1 MKLLRYGPKGQE
13 KPGLLDAEGRIRDLS
28 GVIADI
34 TPDLLSAEGLA
45 KLAAIDTGSLPV
57 IEGEPRYGV
66 PVNGSRKFIA
76 IGLNFADHAA
86 ESNLPIPAEPVVFT
100 KAITCLNGPNDDVV
114 IPRGSEKTDWEVE
127 LGVVIGKTASYVTKE
142 EALDHVAG
150 YVLINDVSERAF
162 QIERGP
168 TWDKGKGCDTFG
180 PVGPWLV
187 TKDEVGDVQKLAMW
201 LDVNGKRVQTGNTDT
216 MIFTVAEIVSYLSEF
231 MTLEPGDLIT
241 TGTPPG
247 VGMGQKP
254 EPWYLKA
261 GDTVRLG
268 IEKLGEQGQTFVAWS
283 R

>member
-1 MKLLRYGPKGQE
+1 MKLLRYGAKGAE
-13 KPGLLDAEGRIRDLS
+13 KPGLLDGEGRIRDLS
-28 GVIADI
+28 GVVADI
-34 TPDLLSAEGLA
+34 TPAQLGGEA
-45 KLAAIDTGSLPV
+45 LAALKAIDPASLPLV
-57 IEGEPRYGV
+57 EGQPRYGV

-114 IPRGSEKTDWEVE
+114 IPRGSLKTDWEVE
-127 LGVVIGKTASYVTKE
+127 LGVVIGKTASYVTQE

-162 QIERGP
+162 QTERGP

-187 TKDEVGDVQKLAMW
+187 TPDEVGDVQNLDMW
-201 LDVNGKRVQTGNTDT
+201 LEVNGKRVQTGNTST
-216 MIFTVAEIVSYLSEF
+216 MIFNVAEIVSYLSEF

-247 VGMGQKP
+247 VGLGQKP